1 MTAGRPIDIIAS
13 SQRNMSPSFTFAST
27 LKTKAKFKM
36 LVPIYQ
42 ALCHHNQGDY
52 NVKPSGLIAQIRECV
67 SIVQGV

>member
-13 SQRNMSPSFTFAST
+13 PQRNMSPSFTFVST

-42 ALCHHNQGDY
+42 AICCHNQGDH
-52 NVKPSGLIAQIRECV
+52 NVKPTGLIAQITDYV
-67 SIVQGV
+67 TIFQGV